1 VTRHE
6 PLPVTTRAFDRLAA
20 GYDALSAGELFRL
33 MRERTHHA
41 FARCFDSSSR
51 ILEIGCGTGA
61 DTEFLAR
68 RCREV
73 IACDPSEEMVT
84 RALSRLA
91 HSHLDARVT
100 IMPCGLQDLQTYLDA
115 LAPHEPF
122 DGIVSNFGALNCV
135 PHLAPLG
142 AILRQHLRPGGVALL
157 GVMTRLCAFEAV
169 YFALTRR
176 ARLAV
181 RRLGNGAIRVPVAGL
196 QVPTYYHR
204 VGELRSAAGNALRLT
219 RVEGIAVMIP
229 PPYLEARWQSV
240 PRALRVTMARVDGL
254 VSGLPLLNRVGDHVL
269 LQFVKESR

>member
-1 VTRHE
+1 MTRHE

-20 GYDALSAGELFRL
+20 GYDALSAGEIFQLL
-33 MRERTHHA
+33 RERTHHA
-41 FARCFDSSSR
+41 FARCFDGASR

-84 RALSRLA
+84 RALRRLA
-91 HSHLDARVT
+91 HSRLDTGVT

-115 LAPHEPF
+115 LASREPF
-122 DGIVSNFGALNCV
+122 DGVVSNFGALNCV
-135 PHLAPLG
+135 SHLAPLG

-157 GVMTRLCAFEAV
+157 GVMTRLCASEAV
-169 YFALTRR
+169 YFALTGR

-196 QVPTYYHR
+196 DVPTYYHR
-204 VGELRSAAGNALRLT
+204 VGDLRTAAGSALRLT
-219 RVEGIAVMIP
+219 RVEGIGVMIP
-229 PPYLEARWQSV
+229 PPYLEARWQTM
-240 PRALRVTMARVDGL
+240 PRSLRAVITRVDGL
-254 VSGLPLLNRVGDHVL
+254 ISGWPLVNRVGDHVL
-269 LQFVKESR
+269 LQFVKEPR